1 MDLEQALNNRKAERN
16 KEDVGNQE
24 KSIKHPCCGVIPSP
38 DKLEK
43 SYNDP
48 GEDATNT
55 RKDFKVVF
63 SWLETEFPNTFFSKD
78 IRAAVNAGEYL
89 SDGDFESGIR
99 LAFQAFDP
107 IRNTR
112 FNEAE
117 QMVLLYYT
125 GHGLSKEVA
134 SQLNRAN
141 PNGKSSSPHLE
152 KVNYHEDNSAAQE
165 FLTPNRVV
173 RGGELFLH
181 HVGYCDLE
189 SLLQPWIAALK
200 KRSTNAV
207 SDKRD
212 KHLVIIADSC
222 YSGKLVDDLAQMKDR
237 PGPWN
242 ENGCTVTV
250 QSASSS
256 VEETFGDYF
265 TPCFVH
271 YNQNQEA
278 LEQLIKEWND
288 NFEFVKNAYRG
299 FDLPSPQ
306 LETTGSL
313 PEDADVT
320 TETTQLETTETQLGT
335 TGSPP
340 EDADVTTET
349 TQLETTETQLETT
362 ESLPEDADD
371 SPVLTRQFQGFKLRL
386 FRDPGFF
393 KFCYLKHSG
402 ALEPPRALNDDTVNA
417 FLGVSDRFNIKDY
430 KLKTKSDGTPL
441 ALVLVDNPANT
452 EYVICVHIHF
462 RYRNTGLRNVSGVKL
477 VEHKRPRYLSSLFL
491 VAKETGPKFI
501 LKPAVRY
508 EALVR
513 QCKEYVDEKEPGRW
527 EHVARWNM
535 ENNQLGVNHM
545 FKMKERSDWMD
556 KYLEEVAQNAAN

>member
-1 MDLEQALNNRKAERN
+1 MNRYCGIISSPETLETA
-16 KEDVGNQE
+16 
-24 KSIKHPCCGVIPSP
+24 
-38 DKLEK
+38 
-43 SYNDP
+43 YNA

-55 RKDFKVVF
+55 RDDFKVVLD
-63 SWLETEFPNTFFSKD
+63 WLSIPFVNPFLYRD
-78 IRAAVNAGEYL
+78 IRAAAEGGAYLNAGL
-89 SDGDFESGIR
+89 FESGIR
-99 LAFQAFDP
+99 FAFQAFDP
-107 IRNTR
+107 IRNTSSPG
-112 FNEAE
+112 AE
-117 QMVLLYYT
+117 EMVLLYYT
-125 GHGLSKEVA
+125 GHGLSEARA
-134 SQLNRAN
+134 SRLNTAN
-141 PNGKSSSPHLE
+141 LNGESSSPRLE
-152 KVNYHEDNSAAQE
+152 RVNYHEPNLAAQP

-173 RGGELFLH
+173 RGGELCLH
-181 HVGYCDLE
+181 EVGFCDLQG
-189 SLLQPWIAALK
+189 LLQPWIAAV
-200 KRSTNAV
+200 TN
-207 SDKRD
+207 SDVT
-212 KHLVIIADSC
+212 KHNKHVVIIADSC
-222 YSGKLVDDLAQMKDR
+222 YSGKLVDDLAEMNGR

-256 VEETFGDYF
+256 VEETFGGYF

-271 YNQNQEA
+271 YNQNQEE

-313 PEDADVT
+313 
-320 TETTQLETTETQLGT
+320 
-335 TGSPP
+335 P

-477 VEHKRPRYLSSLFL
+477 VEHKRPRYPSSLFL
-491 VAKETGPKFI
+491 VVKETGPKFI
-501 LKPAVRY
+501 LKPTAVRY
-508 EALVR
+508 EALLR

-527 EHVARWNM
+527 EDVARWNM

-556 KYLEEVAQNAAN
+556 KYLVEVPQNAAN